1 MIQHVSRAFALLS
14 LSLSLLSSYNQ
25 PFGILLLPQYLQE
38 NRDYVSVNRDTTFV
52 VIIIQI
58 HQARRPTP
66 SLNACQAEIIGSAV
80 IVLLKRRS
88 IRYSLCSIKTGVWKI
103 WLVVHRL
110 PQGSKSPRVI
120 LRWCPLYPLRQ

>member
-25 PFGILLLPQYLQE
+25 PFGILILAQYLQE

-66 SLNACQAEIIGSAV
+66 FVER
-80 IVLLKRRS
+80 LLSGDNWFRRY
-88 IRYSLCSIKTGVWKI
+88 RPPKTQI
-103 WLVVHRL
+103 
-110 PQGSKSPRVI
+110 
-120 LRWCPLYPLRQ
+120 YPI